1 MTAFAAPAWL
11 SKRTWGAE
19 TSGATGRA
27 DVWSVGTA
35 VIALLAIVPTAAVI
49 VLSFM
54 PDENLWPH
62 LVSTVLPHYIVT
74 TLALMVGVGVGTFVI
89 GVGTA
94 WLVTMCRFPARR
106 TLEWALLLPLAM
118 PAYVVAYVY
127 TDLLEYAGPV
137 QSAIRA
143 LFGWSSAADYA
154 FFEIRSLGG
163 AIAVMTAVLYPY
175 VYLLARAAFLEQ
187 SVCALEVSRTLGLT
201 PMRSFTQ
208 VAVPLARPAIAI
220 GLMLVLME
228 TLNDYGTVQ
237 FFAVPTFTHGIFDT
251 WRVMNN
257 LAGAAQLASV
267 LLLFVL
273 ALIVLERRA
282 RRQQRYHHT
291 TGKYQ
296 PLPGFRLSGR
306 RAALAMLACAVPV
319 IMGFV
324 IPAAVLAQ
332 LAIAHLNDTDIAR
345 YAALV
350 RNSLGLSS
358 SAAVIAVLVGTF
370 MAYGV
375 RLNGGKA
382 VRALS
387 RIACLGYAVPGAVL
401 AIGVLI
407 PTAWLDN
414 QVDAV
419 MRASFGVSTGLLLT
433 GSMVALT
440 IAYVVRFLAL
450 SVGTAEAG
458 LAKITRNMEGA
469 ARTLGL
475 GPLATLRRVHL
486 PIMRGSVLTAAILVF
501 VDGMKEL
508 PMTVILQPFDFQT
521 LATFVYQYASDERL
535 GQAALPALTIVAAG
549 ILPVLLLS
557 RAVGRS
563 RPGVIEQGA
572 TAL

>member
-1 MTAFAAPAWL
+1 MTAHAPPAWL
-11 SKRTWGAE
+11 SRRPWGAE
-19 TSGATGRA
+19 VSEGIGRA

-62 LVSTVLPHYIVT
+62 LVRTVLPHYIVT

-106 TLEWALLLPLAM
+106 TLECALLLPLAM

-137 QSAIRA
+137 QSALRA
-143 LFGWSSAADYA
+143 AFGWSSAADYA

-175 VYLLARAAFLEQ
+175 VYLLARAAFLAQ

-228 TLNDYGTVQ
+228 ALNDYGTVQ
-237 FFAVPTFTHGIFDT
+237 FFAVPTFTLGIFDT

-296 PLPGFRLSGR
+296 PLPGFGLAGGR
-306 RAALAMLACAVPV
+306 AVLAVLGCAVPMV
-319 IMGFV
+319 LGFA

-332 LAIAHLNDTDIAR
+332 LAFAHLGNTDVAR
-345 YAALV
+345 YTALV
-350 RNSLGLSS
+350 GNSLGLSS
-358 SAAVIAVLVGTF
+358 SAAVIAVAVGTF

-401 AIGVLI
+401 AIGV
-407 PTAWLDN
+407 
-414 QVDAV
+414 
-419 MRASFGVSTGLLLT
+419 
-433 GSMVALT
+433 
-440 IAYVVRFLAL
+440 
-450 SVGTAEAG
+450 
-458 LAKITRNMEGA
+458 
-469 ARTLGL
+469 
-475 GPLATLRRVHL
+475 
-486 PIMRGSVLTAAILVF
+486 
-501 VDGMKEL
+501 
-508 PMTVILQPFDFQT
+508 
-521 LATFVYQYASDERL
+521 
-535 GQAALPALTIVAAG
+535 
-549 ILPVLLLS
+549 
-557 RAVGRS
+557 
-563 RPGVIEQGA
+563 
-572 TAL
+572 